1 MRKSWIAVVVAMLV
15 VAPVGAVETVAA
27 KPEEVAQQML
37 ALTRAGDWTGYAE
50 LLHPEA
56 LVAFQRMFREIVAGD
71 ASHEAGKQLFGV
83 ADLAAFDALPAS
95 EVFQRMMATLTKIP
109 QFAAALAS
117 AEGVIVG
124 SVAEGSDLVHVV
136 FRLSAS
142 AESLTFS
149 RVSAM
154 TLRKFDGQ
162 WRALLSGNIEGI
174 AAALAARA
182 PAAAP

>member
-27 KPEEVAQQML
+27 KPEEVAHQML

-162 WRALLSGNIEGI
+162 WRALLSSNIEGI

>member
-1 MRKSWIAVVVAMLV
+1 MKRVWIAVVVGLFV
-15 VAPVGAVETVAA
+15 LAPVCSAQAA
-27 KPEEVAQQML
+27 AATPEEVARQML
-37 ALTRAGDWTGYAE
+37 TLTRAGDWPGYAK

-56 LVAFQRMFREIVAGD
+56 LVALQRMFHDVVAGD